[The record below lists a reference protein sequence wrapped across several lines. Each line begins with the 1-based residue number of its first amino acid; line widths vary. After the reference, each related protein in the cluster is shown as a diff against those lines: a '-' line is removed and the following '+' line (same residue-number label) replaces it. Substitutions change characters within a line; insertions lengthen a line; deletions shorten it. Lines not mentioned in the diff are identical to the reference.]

1 MTQTASIDL
10 IVNGTVQPNQY
21 WGGGRGLFQVAGTFG
36 GAGVTLEYQMRNGA
50 WMAVQVMAT
59 DGTRTTINTTANGAF
74 VFELPSCPI
83 RATVTGGT
91 PSGLYAAADRI
102 IY

>member
-1 MTQTASIDL
+1 MSNTYSNDL
-10 IVNGTVQPNQY
+10 IINGVTQPSQM

-36 GAGVTLEYQMRNGA
+36 GATVTMEYQMRNGS

-74 VFELPSCPI
+74 VFELPACPI

-91 PSGLYAAADRI
+91 PSGLYAATDRI